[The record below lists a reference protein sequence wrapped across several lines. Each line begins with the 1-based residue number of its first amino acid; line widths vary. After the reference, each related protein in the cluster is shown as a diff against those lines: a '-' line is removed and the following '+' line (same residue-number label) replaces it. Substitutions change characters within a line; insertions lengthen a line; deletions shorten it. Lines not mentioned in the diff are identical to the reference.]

1 MIIVCQ
7 KLLKNTKITGITLFP
22 FIFLRSLKD
31 KGNKELINHERIHIR
46 QQLELFI
53 VFFFIWYLLEY
64 LYRYYQYRNWYMAYR
79 QISFEREAYAKEEDF
94 EYLKKRK
101 LFSFWKYR

>member
-31 KGNKELINHERIHIR
+31 KENRELVNHERIHLR
-46 QQLELFI
+46 QQLELLI
-53 VFFFIWYLLEY
+53 VFFYIWYLIEY
-64 LYRYYQYRNWYMAYR
+64 LYRYYQYGNWFMAYR

-94 EYLKKRK
+94 EYLKQRK